1 MQFLNF
7 GNGSDGVLNVVTST
21 QNPIDAPMTG
31 VSGENTVS
39 ATNPSFAIGQMVLL
53 HQSRGANTGRW
64 QVNKIVDYE
73 PGIVTLEQPLDF
85 DFVSLSQIIVI
96 PQYSQVNVTGTFS
109 AKAWNGSVGG
119 VLAYLCNGLTN
130 VTGSISANGKG
141 FRGGS
146 AVIGGQ
152 AWSGEGTGGASVLQ
166 RTENGTGG
174 GGGQGD
180 SGNRGPGGGG
190 GGYATAGVTGD
201 PSNGNL
207 GGVGGTT
214 YGNEALTTLM
224 LGGGGGGGAR
234 GAGVQGTPGSGS
246 NGGGIVLAFSK
257 EFYINPTTGS
267 ITADGL
273 AGVNASGAEQSG
285 GGGGGSGGS
294 VFLKGQIL
302 SLGTNRVTANGGSG
316 GIGLQSVDGGA
327 GGTGRVRTEGCRI
340 TGNANS
346 PTPSKAEGGFNFC
359 GSLASIIG

>member
-1 MQFLNF
+1 MQYLNN
-7 GNGSDGVLNVVTST
+7 GNGSDGVLNIATST
-21 QNPIDAPMTG
+21 QSPIDSACLGSIGDYTI
-31 VSGENTVS
+31 S
-39 ATNPSFAIGQMVLL
+39 ATNPSFAEGQIVLII
-53 HQSRGANTGRW
+53 QMRGVGAGNW
-64 QVNKIVDYE
+64 QINKIVGYVA
-73 PGIVTLEQPLDF
+73 GTVTLAYPLEF
-85 DFVSLSQIIVI
+85 DFIALSQIIVL
-96 PQYSQVNVTGTFS
+96 PQYSAVNVTGTFS
-109 AKAWNGSVGG
+109 AKAWDGAVGG
-119 VLAYLCNGLTN
+119 VLTYLCNGLTN

-152 AWSGEGTGGASVLQ
+152 AWSGEGTGGPSILQ

-234 GAGVQGTPGSGS
+234 GLGVLGTPGSGS

-257 EFYINPTTGS
+257 EFYIDPSTGS

-302 SLGTNRVTANGGSG
+302 SLGTNRVTANGGAG
-316 GIGLQSVDGGA
+316 GIGLGSVDGGA

-340 TGNANS
+340 TGTSNS
-346 PTPSKAEGGFNFC
+346 PTPSKVEGGFNFC
-359 GSLASIIG
+359 GSLASIVG